1 MVDRVTHWAGERA
14 RRVSIQ
20 FSGGRPLR
28 VPPEVRAPS
37 MAIGNELGRVG
48 GVRRGVLGLVP
59 VDGRQQVGRYSGAR
73 AWQEMVVDSKEWCRR
88 DM

>member
-1 MVDRVTHWAGERA
+1 MELDR
-14 RRVSIQ
+14 
-20 FSGGRPLR
+20 FPGGRPLR

-48 GVRRGVLGLVP
+48 GVTRGVLGLIL
-59 VDGRQQVGRYSGAR
+59 VDGRQQVGRHSGAR
-73 AWQEMVVDSKEWCRR
+73 AWQEMVVDSKDWFRR

>member
-1 MVDRVTHWAGERA
+1 MELDR
-14 RRVSIQ
+14 
-20 FSGGRPLR
+20 FPGGRPLR